1 MYSFQSRIDNLPY
14 DIDDDVTRHML
25 ELMID
30 KNGSPLPP
38 DHDEIQ
44 RCLPE
49 SWRLKVM
56 KEPHQI
62 LYINLDEEWT
72 STVHPARFHDHR
84 NEISDRLPEGWD
96 RRLDSWGNL
105 FYVDHLTKSAT
116 RQDPRFNKD
125 VDPETGLPKGWN
137 RIKDHKGDDF
147 YFQKQGKMILGTYK
161 PSSLKKKYITSS
173 QKFLEKEPK
182 DGEKPVISKAG
193 QRLLGKP
200 PKTAPAPFPSSQP
213 SLADPLT
220 IFQNE
225 SLSIVLAKDMSA
237 PVLTEEGKLTWY
249 TMFDGATKSHEDY
262 ITLDEALDQ
271 SKAFGFPQNVVEE
284 IWKKSDTNH
293 DRRWDKDEYATAMHI
308 LNEVTAEIIKREA
321 YASKGERLFILPSHF
336 TNDKTR

>member
-30 KNGSPLPP
+30 KNGSSSPP
-38 DHDEIQ
+38 DYDRIQ
-44 RCLPE
+44 SRLPD
-49 SWRLKVM
+49 SWRLEVM
-56 KEPHQI
+56 DEPHQI

-72 STVHPARFHDHR
+72 STVHPARFHDHG
-84 NEISDRLPEGWD
+84 NEISDRLPEGWE

-116 RQDPRFNKD
+116 RKDPRFNKD

-137 RIKDHKGDDF
+137 RIKDHEGRDF

-193 QRLLGKP
+193 QRLRG
-200 PKTAPAPFPSSQP
+200 KTANDGSSAYSQLPAISCKSSN
-213 SLADPLT
+213 D
-220 IFQNE
+220 
-225 SLSIVLAKDMSA
+225 LSK
-237 PVLTEEGKLTWY
+237 
-249 TMFDGATKSHEDY
+249 
-262 ITLDEALDQ
+262 
-271 SKAFGFPQNVVEE
+271 
-284 IWKKSDTNH
+284 
-293 DRRWDKDEYATAMHI
+293 
-308 LNEVTAEIIKREA
+308 
-321 YASKGERLFILPSHF
+321 
-336 TNDKTR
+336 